1 MATRNKDLGRYLY
14 YKNLPRN
21 KKKKESATYT
31 LKELMNERKYIR
43 ALMAKKKKK
52 KQPKN
57 LMHVKIDPTLIAA

>member
-1 MATRNKDLGRYLY
+1 MATRNKALGKYLY

-31 LKELMNERKYIR
+31 LKELMDERKYIR

-52 KQPKN
+52 KQSKN
-57 LMHVKIDPTLIAA
+57 LVHVKINPTLIAA

>member
-1 MATRNKDLGRYLY
+1 MAIRNKDLGRYLY

-52 KQPKN
+52 KQSEH
-57 LMHVKIDPTLIAA
+57 LIHVKIDPTLIAA